1 MAANI
6 HSLLQSWKKFD
17 LLGFQKDLDA
27 RATELANKQEESDI
41 SRRKLVELCREFKKN
56 TPEETRRVVAPVLKS
71 FQSEIDSLCRRSKAA
86 EAAFLTVYKK
96 IIDLPDPVTAVE
108 VYQSARQ
115 RAMRAQ
121 DQEFQNKRLK
131 QTLNNYYQEL
141 EILTNQ
147 ELTIS
152 QPQERKNAKVQTR
165 QIQVERQL
173 HEVQVNVAKKL
184 EEAEQQVGELQ
195 SALELAKSEFLHL
208 KSKYDDNPNSRSDTM
223 EVFLNDLERANQRA
237 VLAEKEAT
245 TLKSHLQAARQSLH
259 FADTLYH
266 DSDMDKNDYTP
277 LELELAAKDKDIS
290 QLVEDVQKLQS
301 TINKLKETSAYQI
314 AQLEE
319 VLADKNKAIQLL
331 EDKLT
336 KQHDYEEMKKELNVL
351 KSSELPNNACPENDT
366 SAKENNVILKPLD
379 DLLIEK
385 DKALQSENE
394 IDNTAHIDSTD
405 NVQNTLENSLPPP
418 LQNVKVFTSLLGEEI
433 VSSYA
438 KIFKKDD
445 NFDTHNK
452 SKSLETSTSSATS
465 TPSQALT
472 CSKPNPIKNSFVY
485 NVSNCNTLEKLQEC
499 LRKCMEKYAS
509 ESLNTLNISRSV
521 RELLSVH
528 NIGQRLF
535 AKYILGL
542 SQGTVSELLSKPKP
556 WDKLTEKGRDSY
568 RKMHAWATDDNCI
581 YMLKTL
587 VPKKGK
593 ESELPTC
600 RPEDPAAKDRITQ
613 ILNEAQQAMLIPTKG
628 EKDPVVYN
636 GNMKHSSDWKSLNGT
651 SHKQEEENRE
661 EGGIELDREGNR
673 QQFFQNNIFYK
684 EYPHINSSRHSH
696 RQDSDDVSQEM
707 ITRIYQEEL
716 AKLMCQRMEDGFC
729 VPRDQFERTQEEIR
743 QALNIYYQE
752 ISRLSQLIPHSMTD
766 LVNLGAPS
774 NLVNGSM
781 HYPTFPNF
789 LHSVSL
795 SSPHTRCDLHYDAS
809 TQPTNWPKKLN
820 VGSPSDSEES
830 HHHGSAFSLVKPKT
844 ELSSTTPKTPV
855 SYHPTSNSS
864 STPPTTSASMAE
876 TSGLREDINSTVSP
890 LQRMQSIT
898 NSLLTQST
906 LPISPNHPQ
915 RPAKAVLPPIT
926 QQQFDQYNNL
936 NTEDIVKN
944 VKEQLSQYSISQR
957 LFGENVLGLSQG
969 SVSDLLARPKPWYM
983 LTQKGRE
990 PFIRMKIF
998 LEDEN
1003 ATHKLV
1009 ASQYK
1014 IPPEKLMR
1022 TGAYLGNKTSPGS
1035 SKISSQ
1041 TSDPSVSQHLPK
1053 ENSHHSLSTS
1063 FAPSAPVEPCQSP
1076 PKTVECPLA
1085 VASNNVTHCSI
1096 STHSINPR
1104 KTLQNSR
1111 PMPYMHPSVYEMAAM
1126 TTDLDTQSITSKVKE
1141 TLLAHN
1147 IGQKIFGEAIL
1158 GLSQGSV
1165 SELLSK
1171 PKPWHMLSIKGREP
1185 FIRMQLW
1192 LNDPQSAEKLQALK
1206 NDRREANKRK
1216 RNFVDVQ
1223 EVTSSHKENQI
1234 LNYGLPPPSPYSST
1248 KKPRILF
1255 SEEQKEALR
1264 LAFSMD
1270 PYPSTATIE
1279 FLASEL
1285 NLSVRTVTNWFHN
1298 YRMRLKQQASPGGQQ
1313 SEPKLNDNISML
1325 AVKEPGSGF
1334 DPAQF
1339 RFLLNGRLAEISR
1352 EKGKI
1357 PNIYDR
1363 NCSPFNTQNENSGT
1377 LDLSMSSQHFPRS
1390 GGSSCSSFQ
1399 SGPFEAACRSPD
1411 DHSASDI
1418 NEDSNFS
1425 QDRMIYENSDRESV
1439 EEQQQQQS
1447 PSPCGHHLTQSSL
1460 KRTLASCSSSNRRK
1474 PAMPQWV
1481 NPELEYSPD
1490 SDVKSDDEED
1500 THTDN
1505 TDKGEIIN
1513 GVCVRQTGDFSV
1525 RLSKPEN
1532 TIKVE
1537 PEPAPAPAN
1546 KNDLSQNCFK
1556 EEKQDSWLE
1565 LGDKG
1570 SYTSSSGKR
1579 NQIVGQEVN
1588 CDNQE
1593 SVDSSGHIEEWDEEN
1608 GKGY

>member
-1 MAANI
+1 
-6 HSLLQSWKKFD
+6 
-17 LLGFQKDLDA
+17 
-27 RATELANKQEESDI
+27 
-41 SRRKLVELCREFKKN
+41 
-56 TPEETRRVVAPVLKS
+56 
-71 FQSEIDSLCRRSKAA
+71 
-86 EAAFLTVYKK
+86 
-96 IIDLPDPVTAVE
+96 
-108 VYQSARQ
+108 
-115 RAMRAQ
+115 
-121 DQEFQNKRLK
+121 
-131 QTLNNYYQEL
+131 
-141 EILTNQ
+141 
-147 ELTIS
+147 
-152 QPQERKNAKVQTR
+152 
-165 QIQVERQL
+165 
-173 HEVQVNVAKKL
+173 
-184 EEAEQQVGELQ
+184 
-195 SALELAKSEFLHL
+195 
-208 KSKYDDNPNSRSDTM
+208 
-223 EVFLNDLERANQRA
+223 
-237 VLAEKEAT
+237 
-245 TLKSHLQAARQSLH
+245 
-259 FADTLYH
+259 
-266 DSDMDKNDYTP
+266 MDKNDYTP

-351 KSSELPNNACPENDT
+351 KSSELPNNTCPENDSST
-366 SAKENNVILKPLD
+366 KENNKILKPLD
-379 DLLIEK
+379 GLLMEN
-385 DKALQSENE
+385 DKALQSENATN
-394 IDNTAHIDSTD
+394 NTVHTGSTG
-405 NVQNTLENSLPPP
+405 NIQNPLENALPPP

-445 NFDTHNK
+445 SLYTHNK
-452 SKSLETSTSSATS
+452 SKSLETSTSSAAP

-472 CSKPNPIKNSFVY
+472 CSKSNLIKDSFRH
-485 NVSNCNTLEKLQEC
+485 NVPHCNTLEKLQEC
-499 LRKCMEKYAS
+499 LRKCMEKYAN
-509 ESLNTLNISRSV
+509 ESLNTLSISRGV

-568 RKMHAWATDDNCI
+568 RKMHAWATDDSCI

-613 ILNEAQQAMLIPTKG
+613 ILNEAQQAMLIPTKD

-636 GNMKHSSDWKSLNGT
+636 GNMKHSPDWKSQNGT
-651 SHKQEEENRE
+651 SHKQEEEGRE

-684 EYPHINSSRHSH
+684 EYPHINSSRQSH
-696 RQDSDDVSQEM
+696 RQDSDDISQEM

-729 VPRDQFERTQEEIR
+729 VPRDQFERTQDEIR

-766 LVNLGAPS
+766 LVNLGTPS

-781 HYPTFPNF
+781 HYPTFPSF
-789 LHSVSL
+789 LHSINMN
-795 SSPHTRCDLHYDAS
+795 SPHSRCDLHFDAS
-809 TQPTNWPKKLN
+809 AQPTTWTKKLN
-820 VGSPSDSEES
+820 ASSPSESEES

-844 ELSSTTPKTPV
+844 EPSSATPKTPI

-864 STPPTTSASMAE
+864 STPPTPSVSMAE
-876 TSGLREDINSTVSP
+876 TSGLREDLNSTVSP

-906 LPISPNHPQ
+906 LPISSNHPQ
-915 RPAKAVLPPIT
+915 RPARAVLPPIT

-1022 TGAYLGNKTSPGS
+1022 TGAYLGNKTTP
-1035 SKISSQ
+1035 
-1041 TSDPSVSQHLPK
+1041 DPSVSQHLPK

-1076 PKTVECPLA
+1076 PKTVESPLA
-1085 VASNNVTHCSI
+1085 VASSNVTHCSI
-1096 STHSINPR
+1096 TTHSINSR

-1111 PMPYMHPSVYEMAAM
+1111 PVPYLHPSVYEMAAM

-1216 RNFVDVQ
+1216 RNFIDVQ
-1223 EVTSSHKENQI
+1223 EVSSSHKESQI

-1298 YRMRLKQQASPGGQQ
+1298 YRMRLKQQASPTGQQ
-1313 SEPKLNDNISML
+1313 NEQKPNDNNISML
-1325 AVKEPGSGF
+1325 AVKEPSTGF
-1334 DPAQF
+1334 DPLQF

-1352 EKGKI
+1352 EKGKV
-1357 PNIYDR
+1357 PKIYDNYR

-1399 SGPFEAACRSPD
+1399 SGPFETTCRSPD
-1411 DHSASDI
+1411 DHSTSDI

-1425 QDRMIYENSDRESV
+1425 QDRIVSENSDRESV
-1439 EEQQQQQS
+1439 EEQQQQS
-1447 PSPCGHHLTQSSL
+1447 PSPYSHHLNQGSL
-1460 KRTLASCSSSNRRK
+1460 KRTLATCSSSNRRK

-1490 SDVKSDDEED
+1490 SDVKSDDDED
-1500 THTDN
+1500 THKDN
-1505 TDKGEIIN
+1505 TEKGEIIN

-1532 TIKVE
+1532 TIEVE
-1537 PEPAPAPAN
+1537 PVPAPDN
-1546 KNDLSQNCFK
+1546 KNDLSQNC
-1556 EEKQDSWLE
+1556 LE
-1565 LGDKG
+1565 LGNKG
-1570 SYTSSSGKR
+1570 GCTSR
-1579 NQIVGQEVN
+1579 YQTVDQEVN
-1588 CDNQE
+1588 CDSQE
-1593 SVDSSGHIEEWDEEN
+1593 SINSSGCIEDWNEEN
-1608 GKGY
+1608 E